1 MVFKKVRDILCD
13 QFAADE
19 DEISLSTNLYEDL
32 YADELDMV
40 DVIVTIE
47 EAFDIS
53 IPDSEVKKMKT
64 VGDLVTYVK
73 AHRKWRLFR

>member
-1 MVFKKVRDILCD
+1 MIFKKVRAILCD

-19 DEISLSTNLYEDL
+19 DEISLSTDLYKDL

-40 DVIVTIE
+40 DVIVSVE
-47 EAFDIS
+47 KEFDIS

-64 VGDLVTYVK
+64 VGDLVSYVK

>member
-1 MVFKKVRDILCD
+1 MIFKKVRAILCD

-19 DEISLSTNLYEDL
+19 DEISLSTDLYKDL

-40 DVIVTIE
+40 DVIVSVE
-47 EAFDIS
+47 KEFDIS

-64 VGDLVTYVK
+64 VGDLVSYVK
-73 AHRKWRLFR
+73 AHRRRWFW